1 MNGKLISNNPRL
13 MIKNPHSSELV
24 IKSIDLLDEGQYE
37 CRTDQTIN
45 YIAHLIVFFIISID
59 YSFICNRRF

>member
-1 MNGKLISNNPRL
+1 

-24 IKSIDLLDEGQYE
+24 IKSVDLLDEGQYE

-45 YIAHLIVFFIISID
+45 YIAHLIVINCRILIHSFLKVSIFFC
-59 YSFICNRRF
+59 Y

>member
-45 YIAHLIVFFIISID
+45 YMAHLIVINCIV
-59 YSFICNRRF
+59 